1 MALLQSLTQE
11 RTAASS
17 PSSSIPRSHSALA
30 QYAGEPS
37 TTDANSAATRALYLV
52 RVAKGV

>member
-30 QYAGEPS
+30 QYAGDQARP
-37 TTDANSAATRALYLV
+37 TRTAQQPALYI
-52 RVAKGV
+52 